1 MIDVDQARHDIVRPA
16 LEFVGLWS
24 QAAENLVLG
33 TGLVESRLSYVR
45 QIASV
50 DSTGRRAGPR
60 GPALGLFQ
68 MEPATHDDIWRNWL
82 GGGSRALIAAAVR
95 DHVGNGD
102 RSAERLV
109 WDLRYAA
116 IMCRLHYRRVA
127 EALPDYADLDGL
139 SLYWKRHYNT
149 SLGAG
154 DPKTWVAMFR
164 TYAM

>member
-16 LEFVGLWS
+16 LLLVGAWS

-33 TGLVESRLSYVR
+33 TGLVESRLTYVR
-45 QIASV
+45 QI
-50 DSTGRRAGPR
+50 R

-68 MEPATHDDIWRNWL
+68 MEPATHDDIWKNWL
-82 GGGSRALIAAAVR
+82 VAPARASTAAALDKHIGR
-95 DHVGNGD
+95 GGD

-116 IMCRLHYRRVA
+116 AMCRLHYRRVA
-127 EALPDYADLDGL
+127 APLPDHADLDGL
-139 SLYWKRHYNT
+139 GLYWKRHYNT

-154 DPKTWVAMFR
+154 DPQSFVALFR